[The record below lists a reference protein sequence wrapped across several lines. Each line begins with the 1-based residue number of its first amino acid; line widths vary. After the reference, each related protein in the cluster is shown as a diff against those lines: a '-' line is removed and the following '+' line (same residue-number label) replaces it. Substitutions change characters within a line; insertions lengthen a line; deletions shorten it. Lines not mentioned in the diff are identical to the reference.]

1 MSDVQGIIRDLTAA
15 EYHSDPCPHP
25 SLSSSIARILCE
37 SSPAHARA
45 AHPKLNPQV
54 IDDEAEHFDI
64 GTAAHSILLEGVNAV
79 EIIQAD
85 NYRTNVAKAARDAAR
100 ANGKTPLLAKVWA
113 DVQAMVAATRAQLDA
128 HVDGRAMFKD
138 GSPEQTLIWNEDGVW
153 CRARLDWLRAGA
165 IDDYK
170 TTSTTA
176 NPEAVS
182 RTLFSNGWDIQ
193 CAFYLRGLKAIT
205 REASVLSATHG
216 GEDAIFRFAV
226 QETYAPYALS
236 VVALGPDAMVLAEKK
251 VLYAIELWREC
262 LKSNKWPAYPNRTA
276 YASLPTWVESAW
288 LAREGEL

>member
-1 MSDVQGIIRDLTAA
+1 MSDVQGIVRDLTAT
-15 EYHSDPCPHP
+15 EYHADPCPQP

-45 AHPKLNPQV
+45 AHPRLNPAAE
-54 IDDEAEHFDI
+54 DEEAEHFDI
-64 GTAAHSILLEGVNAV
+64 GTAAHAILLEGTNAV
-79 EIIQAD
+79 QIIDAE
-85 NYRTNVAKAARDAAR
+85 NYRTNVAKAQRDAAR
-100 ANGKTPLLAKVWA
+100 LAGKTPLLAKVWA

-128 HVDGRAMFKD
+128 HVDGRTMFKD
-138 GSPEQTLIWNEDGVW
+138 GQPEQTLIWNENGVW
-153 CRARLDWLRAGA
+153 CRARTDWLRHGA

-170 TTSTTA
+170 TTSATA
-176 NPEAVS
+176 NPEALS

-205 REASVLSATHG
+205 G
-216 GEDAIFRFAV
+216 DDAIFRFAC

-236 VVALGPDAMVLAEKK
+236 VVTLGPDAMVLAEKK

-262 LKSNKWPAYPNRTA
+262 LKSDKWPAYPNRTA

-288 LAREGEL
+288 LEKEGAL